1 MYSVPPQKPERRW
14 KGPEHGCASIV
25 LTLLSLAGLA
35 GLIPYWMLAALG
47 FSDSGTHAQWQAWS
61 SFWDSPFRLIDA
73 VLLGAFVFWLLYCA
87 VRGWRLREIA
97 LNLGGVV
104 GCYIYVTLAPFLW

>member
-1 MYSVPPQKPERRW
+1 MYSVSPENPERRW

-35 GLIPYWMLAALG
+35 GLIPYWILGSLAV
-47 FSDSGTHAQWQAWS
+47 SDSGLYVQWER
-61 SFWDSPFRLIDA
+61 FWYSPYRIIDA
-73 VLLGAFVFWLLYCA
+73 VLLGVFVIWVFFCI
-87 VRGWRLREIA
+87 VRRWHFREIA